1 MIAAGHHA
9 SSRGQTAH
17 GQATAEAVQAW
28 FAEHVG
34 VDGKPYM
41 LDRDQ
46 ARAVA
51 DQHHNALITARAGS
65 GKTRVIVAKVAYL
78 VGQKIAKLDE
88 ILIFMFNR
96 TAAAEVN
103 QRIATIQI
111 DGHALIGDSAQS
123 KIASTFHKFAL
134 DINKRCGEHPQ
145 IISETVQQTLVQN
158 LLRQAVGSR
167 RTSPQEFQELLAL
180 TSNFITRAGQKFPGS
195 YGLKRLQTTVG
206 DYCTMHTASE
216 FRRNRYFHQIGAQVY
231 QNYLAAL
238 QSPQI
243 DFNQLMHRATT
254 LLSQQPAQL
263 SDLAKLKFIM
273 IDEYQDFSFLF
284 FELIQALRVLAP
296 LAKLFAVGDDW
307 QAINRFAGSDVDY
320 FLRFADYFS
329 HDYINIPLATNYRS
343 ARRIVEHAN
352 HFMLQNYDPKAIPAI
367 PHQKKS
373 GKIYY
378 LNTEKTKFDA
388 TDIAEDALGD
398 GAYQQ
403 VLQQLCRTK
412 VPLGAARLLKTV
424 TKIIR
429 RNASREILLLHRH
442 NFTSFDGVT
451 LEIFAQALQIILEQ
465 QGVMTLAQFQ
475 QQVRCMT
482 MHKSKGLEAEVV
494 LLLELNHEIVRSS
507 HPHATIFQL
516 FGDTRAAEQADQ
528 SRLLYVAITRAKH
541 KLYLLSSDRNA
552 PV

>member
-1 MIAAGHHA
+1 MITAGHRA
-9 SSRGQTAH
+9 SSRDQTAH

-28 FAEHVG
+28 FAAHVS
-34 VDGKPYM
+34 VDDKPYT
-41 LDRDQ
+41 LDLDQ

-51 DQHHNALITARAGS
+51 DQHHNTLITARAGS

-96 TAAAEVN
+96 TAATEVN
-103 QRIATIQI
+103 QRIAAIQI
-111 DGHALIGDSAQS
+111 DGHALVDEPTQC

-145 IISETVQQTLVQN
+145 IISEATQQTLVQN
-158 LLRQAVGSR
+158 LLRQVIDTR
-167 RTSPQEFQELLAL
+167 RTSPQEFQELLTL
-180 TSNFITRAGQKFPGS
+180 TNNFIARAGQKFPGS
-195 YGLKRLQTTVG
+195 YGLKRLQAAVK
-206 DYCTMHTASE
+206 DYCTTHMAPE

-263 SDLAKLKFIM
+263 SDLTKLKFIM

-284 FELIQALRVLAP
+284 FELIQVLRVLAP

-352 HFMLQNYDPKAIPAI
+352 HFMLQNYDPQAIPAI

-378 LNTEKTKFDA
+378 VNPEKTKFDA

-398 GAYQQ
+398 GAYQK
-403 VLQQLCRTK
+403 VLQQLCHAK

-429 RNASREILLLHRH
+429 HNASREILLLHRH
-442 NFTSFDGVT
+442 NFTSFDGIT
-451 LEIFAQALQIILEQ
+451 LEIFTQALQIILER
-465 QGVMTLAQFQ
+465 QGIMTGTQFQ